1 MKNIVFLL
9 VLPAIFFSCN
19 KVEGEGGTSSITGK
33 LIIND
38 VNGSGELQATY
49 PGVDEDVFIIYGKD
63 NTTYNDKVS
72 TSYDGSYRF
81 DNLVEGNYRLY
92 SLTDCDT
99 CASGMSEVFVEAVIS
114 NKKQVIS
121 VADIVVEK

>member
-1 MKNIVFLL
+1 MKKIIFLL
-9 VLPAIFFSCN
+9 LLPALIFSCN

-38 VNGSGELQATY
+38 VNGAGELQATF
-49 PGVDEDVFIIYGKD
+49 PGADEDVFIIYGKD

-81 DNLVEGNYRLY
+81 DNLVAGSYKLFSY
-92 SLTDCDT
+92 SKCDT
-99 CASGMSEVFVEAVIS
+99 CASGTTEVVVDAVIS
-114 NKKQVIS
+114 DKKQVIS
-121 VADIVVEK
+121 IADIVIEQ